1 MLIVFGVIAVVL
13 AAVGLYGVM
22 AATVAQS
29 SRQLALR
36 IALGAETADVVRLV
50 MRNGLTVTIA
60 GIVVGAVAAFET
72 TRLLGYL
79 LYDVS
84 PVDPLVFGGAV
95 AVVVAAA
102 GAACVIPAL
111 RATRTDPLQALR

>member
-1 MLIVFGVIAVVL
+1 
-13 AAVGLYGVM
+13 M